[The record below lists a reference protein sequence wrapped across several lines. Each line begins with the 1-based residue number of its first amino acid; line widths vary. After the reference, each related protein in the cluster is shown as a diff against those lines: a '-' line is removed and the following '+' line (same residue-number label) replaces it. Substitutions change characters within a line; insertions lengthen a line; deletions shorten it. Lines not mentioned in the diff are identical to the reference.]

1 MAIYQVDDHWACAS
15 GGTWLP
21 GSYESRKACNIAFRV
36 DCVALSDA
44 WEAKRGPDGTIPR
57 GVHFTEEELR
67 AIIRATR
74 AALAEDDTPGEKE

>member
-1 MAIYQVDDHWACAS
+1 MAIYQVDDHWVCAS

-36 DCVALSDA
+36 DPVALSTA
-44 WEAKRGPDGTIPR
+44 WEARRGSAGVIPR

-67 AIIRATR
+67 AIIRGTN
-74 AALAEDDTPGEKE
+74 DTPGEKEGE